1 MSRKIEST
9 LDISDQNFVVTTTQ
23 IDQNELDIFKEIG
36 SIGSGHAATSLS
48 EVLKQDVQMDI
59 PAVYSI
65 PPHLLNKYYNRYDV
79 PTTAILMQLANDYGC
94 DILLMLEMEEAKKI
108 AMMMTMVPH
117 PEELDPEMEESAI
130 QELANII
137 IGSFLT
143 AISDFSGIQLIPT
156 PPQRVV
162 DTFDAILDNF
172 LVKQALVVDKALVF
186 NANFRRA
193 GEDAKSILMI
203 FPSETL
209 QKCLL
214 EKSKELIG
222 PNNSAGC

>member
-23 IDQNELDIFKEIG
+23 IDQNDLDILKEIG
-36 SIGSGHAATSLS
+36 NIGSGHAATSLS
-48 EVLKQDVQMDI
+48 EVLRQEVQMEV
-59 PAVYSI
+59 PGVYAI

-79 PTTAILMQLANDYGC
+79 PTTAVLMQLASDCGC
-94 DILLMLEMEEAKKI
+94 DILLMLEMDEAKKI
-108 AMMMTMVPH
+108 AMMMTMVPQ
-117 PEELDPEMEESAI
+117 PEDLEPEMEESAI

-143 AISDFSGIQLIPT
+143 AISDFTGVQLIPT

-172 LVKQALVVDKALVF
+172 LVQQALTVDKALVF
-186 NANFRRA
+186 NTCFKRA

-203 FPSETL
+203 FPSIPL
-209 QKCLL
+209 RNSLIK
-214 EKSKELIG
+214 KSKEMMGTI
-222 PNNSAGC
+222 